1 MRCTWLGRHFTPK
14 WESLFTDRSKPEICV
29 RCFDLIRNGEGKI
42 VIVDSVIR
50 RNLQESRW
58 TRHEGSKK

>member
-14 WESLFTDRSKPEICV
+14 WESVFTHRSKPEICV
-29 RCFDLIRNGEGKI
+29 RCFDLIRTSTGEI

-50 RNLQESRW
+50 RNLHES
-58 TRHEGSKK
+58 TRTRRHA